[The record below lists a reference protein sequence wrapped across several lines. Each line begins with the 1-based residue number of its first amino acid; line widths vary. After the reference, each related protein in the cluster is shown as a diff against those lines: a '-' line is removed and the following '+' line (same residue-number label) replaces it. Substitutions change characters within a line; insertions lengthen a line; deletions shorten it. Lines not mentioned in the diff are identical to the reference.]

1 MKFSS
6 IHEFAVLDFSPS
18 GIRGCWFKRKSGRF
32 SLKSHA
38 SLTVHAEN
46 PAEDWKKLRRELG
59 FGSDCIIFL
68 TGNIGDD
75 SVFYRTV
82 TPDLPPKAMKDALSF
97 ELPGQLPREVT
108 DEEIQF
114 IPAGRLPDGSECA
127 VNVYAFK
134 PSGLDK
140 VTALISQS
148 LKKADYLLYPLLSLK
163 LDDPPC
169 FLPEIEP
176 DFFFADGQWHDR
188 SSWDDSM
195 YEPWEKQFRELFE
208 LPEPLNFPIRDYL
221 GCLLIARLAASADFS
236 VLQAG
241 IRILPRKFRPGRL
254 RNQLKIMAV
263 LLGLLAF
270 GLIWEHGGSLIRSSQ
285 EQSRLAAEK
294 AHLETQI
301 RKLRNKLKAG
311 EKEQKELTRVLNQKP
326 GDNNLVERIAD
337 LSRLFPSNVMVQSL
351 RWSDSSVDLTLRSE
365 AENLN
370 LPQLLKPLTYWKVAQ
385 LQERRRNND
394 VTRNITLKLVPAG
407 GDEP

>member
-1 MKFSS
+1 MQFSS
-6 IHEFAVLDFSPS
+6 IHEFAVLFFSPDS
-18 GIRGCWFKRKSGRF
+18 IKGCWFKRKAGRF
-32 SLKSHA
+32 LLKNHA
-38 SLTVHAEN
+38 IQAVHAEN
-46 PAEDWKKLRRELG
+46 PAEDWKKLRKELG

-75 SVFYRTV
+75 GAFYRTV
-82 TPDLPPKAMKDALSF
+82 TPDLPPKSMKDALSF

-114 IPAGRLPDGSECA
+114 IPAGKLPNGTECA

-134 PSGLDK
+134 PAGLDK

-148 LKKADYLLYPLLSLK
+148 LKKADYLVYPLLGLK
-163 LDDPPC
+163 LDDPAC
-169 FLPEIEP
+169 FLPDIEP

-188 SSWDDSM
+188 SRWDDSM
-195 YEPWEKQFRELFE
+195 YGPWQKIFRELFE
-208 LPEPLNFPIRDYL
+208 LPEPLQFSIRDYL
-221 GCLLIARLAASADFS
+221 GCLLTARFVASADFS
-236 VLQAG
+236 VQQAG

-263 LLGLLAF
+263 LLGVLAF
-270 GLIWEHGGSLIRSSQ
+270 GLIWEHGGNLIRSSQ
-285 EQSRLAAEK
+285 EQSRLIAEK
-294 AHLETQI
+294 NHLEQQV
-301 RKLRNKLKAG
+301 RKLRSQLKAG

-326 GDNNLVERIAD
+326 GDNNLVARIAD
-337 LSRLFPSNVMVQSL
+337 LSRLLPGNVMVPSL
-351 RWSDSSVDLTLRSE
+351 RWSDRAVDLTLRSE

-370 LPQLLKPLTYWKVAQ
+370 LPQLLKPLTYWKVGQ

-394 VTRNITLKLVPAG
+394 VTRNINLKLVPAG